1 MIRFLFRLVLASIA
15 AFVLLAVLQD
25 EPPVARFIAQAPPA
39 LGRALRE
46 ARAAVTGKPVGPAPG
61 LTRVANSF
69 QQAVGEAA
77 KKTGEAARQV
87 EGEVRREIDSHE
99 RPAEADGVPP
109 KSEPTPPPPSQ

>member
-1 MIRFLFRLVLASIA
+1 MIRFLFRLLLALVA

-77 KKTGEAARQV
+77 KKTGDAARQV
-87 EGEVRREIDSHE
+87 EGEVRRELAPHDSAAP
-99 RPAEADGVPP
+99 PAPAPAP
-109 KSEPTPPPPSQ
+109 AAP